1 MNNNGH
7 WLNLEDINLGSDSEY
22 YNFHDQSFTA
32 KNSDVKSI
40 VHAINMLGEN
50 LIGVECGVFE
60 ASSFVTLLTNC
71 NIKTLYG
78 VDPYIAY
85 QDYLR
90 LDDVDS
96 PYSGPDDPDS
106 EPVMGYTQKFMDL
119 VRSVAINKI
128 KWSGHAD
135 KVVFY
140 EEKSSKASKRFQDE
154 TFDFV
159 FVDSHTTY
167 NTTYDHMED
176 WYCKL
181 KSGGLFIGHDYHHL
195 QVKEAV
201 NDFRQDYAIINPLSI
216 FDDCFCWKKP

>member
-1 MNNNGH
+1 MNNGN
-7 WLNLEDINLGSDSEY
+7 WLYLEDPNIYTDDEY
-22 YNFHDQSFTA
+22 YNFHDQSHTS

-40 VHAINMLGEN
+40 IHAINMLGAD
-50 LIGVECGVFE
+50 LVGVECGVFE
-60 ASSFVTLLTNC
+60 ATSFVTILANC

-78 VDPYIAY
+78 VDPYLPY

-90 LDDVDS
+90 LDDIDN
-96 PYSGPDDPDS
+96 PYVGPDDPDS
-106 EPVMGYTQKFMDL
+106 EPVMGMTEKAIEL
-119 VRSVAINKI
+119 VRAVAVNKI

-140 EEKSSKASKRFQDE
+140 EEKSSKASKRFEDE
-154 TFDFV
+154 TLDFV

-176 WYCKL
+176 WYCKV
-181 KSGGLFIGHDYHHL
+181 KSGGLFIGHDYHHI
-195 QVKEAV
+195 QVKDAV
-201 NDFRQDYAIINPLSI
+201 RDFRKDCAIISPISI